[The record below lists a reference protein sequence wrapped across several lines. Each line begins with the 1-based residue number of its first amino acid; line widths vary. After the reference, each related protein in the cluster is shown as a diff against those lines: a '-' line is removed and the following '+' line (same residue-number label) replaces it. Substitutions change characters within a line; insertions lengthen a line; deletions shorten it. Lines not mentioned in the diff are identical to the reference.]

1 MLEETDLI
9 VLLFEIIVDV
19 DALVGESWCD
29 FNEDVP
35 SLNDGVPA
43 KAIADAT
50 TNVAATPALTSLC
63 QLLPGLL
70 LTQ

>member
-9 VLLFEIIVDV
+9 VLLFEIVVDV
-19 DALVGESWCD
+19 DALVGESYCD
-29 FNEDVP
+29 FNEDLP

-50 TNVAATPALTSLC
+50 TDVVATPALTSLC
-63 QLLPGLL
+63 
-70 LTQ
+70 